1 MNLQSTTPSRHAEF
15 EIGYI
20 WASLALAILAGFAI
34 GAHMVFV
41 LGFGLPVGPGFNS
54 FSQVH
59 GHVQLVGWTGLFIMG
74 VSLHFLPRASGIPI
88 SRPGWMKVPWVL
100 IAAGLTLRIF
110 EHCALPYMAGKP
122 AFART
127 SWLVFTSGIL
137 EWIGIMFYL
146 KLLYSCVGN
155 KEAIGSRPG
164 LRSVLPYFVTMSV
177 GWFLFATMNAVL
189 LLHMATSKAVVVNQA
204 WDEFANQVFLGMVLL
219 PVAFAFSVRTFPLYL
234 RLPAPDWPIAEFGLF
249 YLVSL
254 LLQIL
259 PTLPLAA
266 DSTSPLLILLSALG
280 RTLKAVGILWFVWKL
295 DVLTRRRQPW
305 TINRI
310 GEPGPDRR
318 PTRPGLPDY
327 GEFGGFERLV
337 YAAYVSLSLAAAI
350 ETVFGVSLLLGHPLS
365 VSMYAIRHL
374 YLLGFITLLILGMA
388 PRMIPGF
395 LHKKQVACPR
405 LVDVSFWLGI
415 VTVVSREFLLLLPES
430 LIRSSPPLADFTRA
444 ALGLSGLFG
453 MVTLS
458 CLAVNLWLTARQQSN
473 NLPSPP

>member
-1 MNLQSTTPSRHAEF
+1 MDSQSTTPSRHAEF
-15 EIGYI
+15 EISYI
-20 WASLALAILAGFAI
+20 WVSLASAILAGFSI

-54 FSQVH
+54 FTQVH
-59 GHVQLVGWTGLFIMG
+59 GHVQLVGWAGLFIMG

-88 SRPGWMKVPWVL
+88 SRPAWIKVPWVL
-100 IAAGLTLRIF
+100 IGTGLTLRIL
-110 EHCALPYMAGKP
+110 EHCALPYVAGKP

-127 SWLVFTSGIL
+127 SWLVFTSGII
-137 EWIGIMFYL
+137 EWTGIMIYL
-146 KLLYSCVGN
+146 KLLCSSVGK
-155 KEAIGSRPG
+155 KEAISSRPG
-164 LRSVLPYFVTMSV
+164 LRSVLPYFVMMSA

-189 LLHMATSKAVVVNQA
+189 LLQMVISKAVVVNQA
-204 WDEFANQVFLGMVLL
+204 WDEFANQIFLGMVLL

-234 RLPAPDWPIAEFGLF
+234 RLPAPDWPIAGFGLF

-259 PTLPLAA
+259 PTLPLVA
-266 DSTSPLLILLSALG
+266 DSSSPLLIHLSALG

-305 TINRI
+305 TVNRI

-318 PTRPGLPDY
+318 PTRPGLPDF

-337 YAAYVSLSLAAAI
+337 YSAYAALSLAAAI
-350 ETVFGVSLLLGHPLS
+350 ETAFGVSVLLGHPLS
-365 VSMYAIRHL
+365 VSIYAIRHL

-395 LHKKQVACPR
+395 LHKKQVASPR

-430 LIRSSPPLADFTRA
+430 LIRSSPPLEDFARA

-453 MVTLS
+453 MVALS
-458 CLAVNLWLTARQQSN
+458 CLAANLWLTARQPPDN
-473 NLPSPP
+473 HPSPP